1 MVPTQLNRFETIV
14 TAAVIVLAI
23 LAALRWFIPTGPT
36 QTEQELSAK
45 LQVAESMAIEK
56 GKQAILLQK
65 DAAQMQQTIAIL
77 QQQLKTNQINTH
89 EKATHVYAIAP
100 DSLASHIAAQIV
112 ALDSAW
118 Y

>member
-1 MVPTQLNRFETIV
+1 MVPTQLKHFETIV

-23 LAALRWFIPTGPT
+23 LAALRWFIPTGT
-36 QTEQELSAK
+36 SQTEQELSAK

-56 GKQAILLQK
+56 GKQAIWLQK
-65 DAAQMQQTIAIL
+65 DAAQMQQTIANL
-77 QQQLKTNQINTH
+77 QQSLETNQQNTD

-100 DSLASHIAAQIV
+100 DSIAGHVAAQIV
-112 ALDSAW
+112 ALDSTW